1 MRYFVKPLF
10 ALAISSALLSGSMCT
25 AFAADMPLE
34 ANAPPPPPVVGWS
47 GWYVGA
53 NLGGNWVRNSIDV
66 VTAPVSSFGG
76 VAGIITAHGAPAAA
90 SATGT
95 LGGNRSSF
103 MGGGQIGYNWQSR
116 FFVGGIE
123 ADIQGFARNGSLTGS
138 GVALVGPGSGVTG
151 TPDNTTF
158 TGSKSLDYFG
168 TIRGRLGL
176 TATPAVLVYATG
188 GLAYGRVSTSAGFTT
203 VNNAY
208 PGVGLSSTWGTAGS
222 TSATRA
228 GWTVGGGLEWMF
240 APHWSVKGEYLYYDL
255 GSVTYGLGS
264 SGSIVLPGFGG
275 AGSPWF
281 TNSSTASTKFTG
293 SIARVGINY
302 AFGGGPVVAKY

>member
-1 MRYFVKPLF
+1 MGLFVKTLF
-10 ALAISSALLSGSMCT
+10 ALAISLALLSGSMCA
-25 AFAADMPLE
+25 AFAADMPLK
-34 ANAPPPPPVVGWS
+34 AKASPPPPIVSWS

-53 NLGGNWVRNSIDV
+53 NVGGNWVGDPVDV
-66 VTAPVSSFGG
+66 VTTPVSSFGG
-76 VAGIITAHGAPAAA
+76 SPAIITTHGAPAAA

-95 LGGNRSSF
+95 LGGNRSDL
-103 MGGGQIGYNWQSR
+103 MGGGQVGYNWQSR
-116 FFVGGIE
+116 FWVGGIE

-138 GVALVGPGSGVTG
+138 SVALVGPGSGATG
-151 TPDNTTF
+151 TADNTAF
-158 TGSKSLDYFG
+158 TGSKSLDYLG
-168 TIRGRLGL
+168 TVRGRLGF

-188 GLAYGRVSTSAGFTT
+188 GLAYGRVSTSAGFST

-208 PGVGLSSTWGTAGS
+208 PGIGLSSTWGTGSS
-222 TSATRA
+222 TSFTRA

-255 GSVTYGLGS
+255 GSVAHGLGS

-281 TNSSTASTKFTG
+281 TNSSIASTRFNG

-302 AFGGGPVVAKY
+302 AFGGGPVVTK